1 VDRDRSIS
9 IVQPG
14 ETINIGSS
22 TCERGVDAVYA
33 RSG

>member
-1 VDRDRSIS
+1 MDRDRPIS

-14 ETINIGSS
+14 ETINIGLS
-22 TCERGVDAVYA
+22 TCERGVDVVYA